1 MTDRTRDQIAYY
13 LPHDPDPTLEE
24 NEYYYLQYT
33 NGATGN
39 PRVIRV
45 YALDI
50 LPHKDGVE
58 YGLYQMKG
66 ARLQRVDTGWGNP
79 SRGAPM
85 GDLYDN
91 KQDCKDQTH
100 GAVSW
105 WQGLREEQKK
115 EANYER

>member
-1 MTDRTRDQIAYY
+1 MTDQIREQIAYY
-13 LPHDPDPTLEE
+13 LPHDPDPTLDI
-24 NEYYYLQYT
+24 NEFYWLQYT

-50 LPHKDGVE
+50 LPHKNGTE
-58 YGLYQMKG
+58 YGIYQMRG
-66 ARLQRVDTGWGNP
+66 GRLQWVDAGWGNNT
-79 SRGAPM
+79 RGTTM

-100 GAVSW
+100 GAVNW
-105 WQGLREEQKK
+105 WQELRKAQMEEMNQ
-115 EANYER
+115 